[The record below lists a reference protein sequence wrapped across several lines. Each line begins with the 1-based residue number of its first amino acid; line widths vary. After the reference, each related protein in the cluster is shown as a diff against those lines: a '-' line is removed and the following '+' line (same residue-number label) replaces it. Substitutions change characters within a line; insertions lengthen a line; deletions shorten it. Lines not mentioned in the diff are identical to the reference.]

1 MAERRLNFKAPL
13 LSTRR
18 LHNTAV
24 SVRRNKS
31 INFTHDSK
39 TSELGLDQVTEA
51 ASVPFTWEQSPGR
64 LKGHD
69 SKPQQVSDQ
78 VFTPCL
84 PPGNLSFR
92 VKHVEEEEEE
102 DVFSDAR
109 DTYSYFSANH
119 SITGVSGYSVVE
131 TKNPSEDHQSRDF
144 MLNRFLPAAKAM
156 TVEQPHYGSNRKPS
170 TFMPEP
176 TIQKRDLVP
185 DEKRQTRNRYDK
197 STLLPYYDHHQG
209 VDNEES
215 VEEDDD
221 EVSEY
226 AYLSRRGCG
235 MFPQLCFKESVA
247 MLSTGFQS
255 KQNSPSHDQVKSS
268 KVSQLKS
275 RFQSIKQVPALASF
289 PSTLVLHK
297 LGGKVLSTVHP
308 NLSSAASMSSSP
320 YRHTRC
326 MSPFRNGSPF
336 HPDTRKETE
345 SLRANR
351 LNKHI
356 SNISNAS
363 ASSLLEKTVY
373 VDTEDS
379 PKTNIKIFPE
389 EVEKKPDTN
398 LELEELGKINSSP
411 GRSLLAPPLPNK
423 PSESWLFHNLPS
435 VVNSQSPSRR
445 YTFQPQKQSFNEN
458 STNVTKWE
466 TIVKTSYMHRDHI
479 RYSDELVAHTSLQ

>member
-39 TSELGLDQVTEA
+39 TRELGLDQVTEA

-156 TVEQPHYGSNRKPS
+156 TVEQPDINGLSEPEVINHSLRQLPS
-170 TFMPEP
+170 FNSVQFHNERSKLLITYKN
-176 TIQKRDLVP
+176 TKAKRD
-185 DEKRQTRNRYDK
+185 QA
-197 STLLPYYDHHQG
+197 Q
-209 VDNEES
+209 
-215 VEEDDD
+215 
-221 EVSEY
+221 
-226 AYLSRRGCG
+226 
-235 MFPQLCFKESVA
+235 
-247 MLSTGFQS
+247 
-255 KQNSPSHDQVKSS
+255 
-268 KVSQLKS
+268 
-275 RFQSIKQVPALASF
+275 
-289 PSTLVLHK
+289 
-297 LGGKVLSTVHP
+297 
-308 NLSSAASMSSSP
+308 
-320 YRHTRC
+320 
-326 MSPFRNGSPF
+326 
-336 HPDTRKETE
+336 
-345 SLRANR
+345 
-351 LNKHI
+351 
-356 SNISNAS
+356 
-363 ASSLLEKTVY
+363 
-373 VDTEDS
+373 
-379 PKTNIKIFPE
+379 
-389 EVEKKPDTN
+389 
-398 LELEELGKINSSP
+398 
-411 GRSLLAPPLPNK
+411 
-423 PSESWLFHNLPS
+423 
-435 VVNSQSPSRR
+435 
-445 YTFQPQKQSFNEN
+445 
-458 STNVTKWE
+458 
-466 TIVKTSYMHRDHI
+466 
-479 RYSDELVAHTSLQ
+479 